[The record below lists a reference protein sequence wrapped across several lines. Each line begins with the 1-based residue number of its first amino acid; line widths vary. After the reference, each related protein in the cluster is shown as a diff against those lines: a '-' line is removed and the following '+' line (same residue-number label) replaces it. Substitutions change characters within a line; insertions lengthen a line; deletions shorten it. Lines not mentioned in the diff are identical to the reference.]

1 MIQLQ
6 NVTLFFGNQAV
17 FNDITCTINP
27 KFRLGLIGRNG
38 SGKSTLLQAIAG
50 MGELD
55 SGDIITDGLKIAYL
69 PQDIIMNS
77 KKTVLY
83 EALSDRDSQESP
95 EDEIDEDLPLRTVE
109 AKKTLMGLGFSSE
122 QMEASVAHLS
132 TGWKM
137 RLVLAKLLLQ
147 KADFYLFDEPTN
159 HLDIFAQEW
168 FLDFL
173 KHAPF
178 GFILVCHERAFLNK
192 ACTHILELERG
203 KASLFKGAYEA
214 YLVHKEEQKEKQ
226 RSAYEA
232 QQKEMQHMRETADR
246 FKAKASKASFAQ
258 SLMKKLEK
266 MEVIEAPW
274 EDSKTVS
281 MQFPNVPR
289 SGRQVLSVKNVSKS
303 FMKPANDG
311 TLHNTVIF
319 KNVNVD
325 IERDM
330 KVALVAANGVG
341 KTTLLKMVTG
351 EYPLENGSIE
361 FGNGVTHTIFKQD
374 QHESLNPDATIWEE
388 ISSSHA
394 RKTETELRRLLGAFL
409 FSGESIRKKTS
420 VLSGGEKN
428 RLSMV
433 KTLLHNSNFLIL
445 DEPTNHLDIPS
456 KDILLKA
463 LKAYPGTLLFV
474 SHDQDFVNNLA
485 THILELTPTGA
496 HLYPGSFD
504 DFIEQKHYREQQNG
518 NQSTTTP
525 STASQPHHT
534 NKQASTSTVGPKLE
548 KAARY
553 EAQKKARRL
562 EEKLGKLEQKQK
574 DLYLLIAET
583 HPSSIE
589 NSQATAELTT
599 CQANIVTTTQEWEAL
614 LEQLKL

>member
-50 MGELD
+50 IGELD
-55 SGDIITDGLKIAYL
+55 SGEIITDGLKIAYL
-69 PQDIIMNS
+69 PQDIVMLS
-77 KKTVLY
+77 KKSVLE
-83 EALSDRDSQESP
+83 EALSDHES
-95 EDEIDEDLPLRTVE
+95 EHGSFDEIDEDIALRTVE
-109 AKKTLMGLGFSSE
+109 AKKTLMGLGFSQE
-122 QMEASVAHLS
+122 QMDASVAHLS

-168 FLDFL
+168 FLEFL
-173 KHAPF
+173 RHAPF
-178 GFILVCHERAFLNK
+178 GFVLVCHERAFLNK
-192 ACTHILELERG
+192 ACSHILELERG
-203 KASLFKGAYEA
+203 KATLFKGSYEA

-226 RSAYEA
+226 RAAYEA

-281 MQFPNVPR
+281 MHFPNVPR
-289 SGRQVLSVKNVSKS
+289 SGRTVLTVKNVSKS
-303 FMKPANDG
+303 FMKPAADG
-311 TLHNTVIF
+311 TLHNTTIF
-319 KNVNVD
+319 KNVSFD

-341 KTTLLKMVTG
+341 KTTLLKMLTG
-351 EYPLENGSIE
+351 EYPHDTGSIE
-361 FGNGVTHTIFKQD
+361 FGNGVTYSIFKQD
-374 QHESLNPDATIWEE
+374 QHESLNPNYTIWEE
-388 ISSSHA
+388 INNAHA

-409 FSGESIRKKTS
+409 FSGEAIRKKTS

-433 KTLLHNSNFLIL
+433 KTLLDNSNFLIL

-463 LKAYPGTLLFV
+463 LKTYPGTLLFV

-485 THILELTPTGA
+485 THILELTPQGTT
-496 HLYPGSFD
+496 LYSGNFD
-504 DFIEQKHYREQQNG
+504 NFMEQKHYREQREAAAMG
-518 NQSTTTP
+518 N
-525 STASQPHHT
+525 
-534 NKQASTSTVGPKLE
+534 NTSAPAHKPAPKLAAGPKLE
-548 KAARY
+548 KGARY

-583 HPSSIE
+583 HPTTVE
-589 NSQATAELTT
+589 NIQAHTDLANCQATIL
-599 CQANIVTTTQEWEAL
+599 TTTQEWEAL